1 MQDCAPVATPMEAGA
16 AVHMVPS
23 MDPPDE
29 TRTQEYQSIVG
40 SGMYAMT
47 QTRPDLAYTLSVLSR
62 FNHNPSL
69 QHIKAAKRMLR
80 YMQGT
85 RFLGISYIG
94 NPTGILDIQ
103 AYSDS
108 DYAGDLETRRST
120 TGYIIFM
127 AGSPMIWR
135 SNR

>member
-1 MQDCAPVATPMEAGA
+1 MPVTTPMEAGA
-16 AVHMVPS
+16 TVHMVPS

-29 TRTQEYQSIVG
+29 ARTQEYQSIVG

-47 QTRPDLAYTLSVLSR
+47 QTRPDLAYTLSILSR

-94 NPTGILDIQ
+94 NPMGILDIQ
-103 AYSDS
+103 VYLDS
-108 DYAGDLETRRST
+108 DYAGDLKTRRSIT
-120 TGYIIFM
+120 SYIIFM
-127 AGSPMIWR
+127 VRSPMI
-135 SNR
+135 